1 MAMLHQCTTAIDQV
15 LSQPARGLHGTSRS
29 ARAQPAPMEHME
41 PIEEEKSELAMD
53 IAQAVVEKL
62 DIDRKLDDKMREL
75 MLRGDRI
82 FRDIQIRQEQSTEA
96 LCRTVGMCLES
107 QRAFQEEHQRLL
119 AAVKELANMV
129 VPFTPL
135 HSQALEAQARATAI
149 VEETEGLKKHMEDH
163 RVSTAQA
170 AAQLASLTNLAQP
183 QTISAQQP
191 ALVTTSTPAP
201 STLQLGSGTFSIT
214 LRKADEVSL
223 GLSVN
228 ADEEENKALIVE
240 AVLAGGAVE
249 SWNRQC
255 IGDGT
260 GERVVVPG
268 DRIVKVNGIEHDV
281 KKMLEECTKQR
292 LVKLLIARNAR
303 TASAGQ
309 SRPNSAAVGPAQQ
322 PARSQAAAASQEA
335 PEFAT
340 PEKTVLRKKAQEFVP
355 SGAEPLQQTQKHLD
369 APPGLFFPRPEECS
383 AKNVAS
389 TSNAYGVAVG
399 MQEAGDNAD
408 SDKEN

>member
-1 MAMLHQCTTAIDQV
+1 MAM
-15 LSQPARGLHGTSRS
+15 S
-29 ARAQPAPMEHME
+29 ARPQSPPMEPME
-41 PIEEEKSELAMD
+41 PIAEEKSELAME

-62 DIDRKLDDKMREL
+62 DIDRKLDEKMREL

-107 QRAFQEEHQRLL
+107 QRTFQEEHQRLL
-119 AAVKELANMV
+119 GAVKELATMV
-129 VPFTPL
+129 MPYTPL
-135 HSQALEAQARATAI
+135 HSQALEAQARAAAI
-149 VEETEGLKKHMEDH
+149 VEETEALKKHVEDQ
-163 RVSTAQA
+163 RNANACASA
-170 AAQLASLTNLAQP
+170 AIASLGFSHPATASTQH
-183 QTISAQQP
+183 P
-191 ALVTTSTPAP
+191 ALVTTTTPAP
-201 STLQLGSGTFSIT
+201 STMQLGSGTFSIT

-228 ADEEENKALIVE
+228 ADEAEHQGTALVVE

-260 GERVVVPG
+260 AERVVVPG

-292 LVKLLIARNAR
+292 LVKLLIARNVRAPSASHSR
-303 TASAGQ
+303 QNSAVVTPQKAQSAASA
-309 SRPNSAAVGPAQQ
+309 
-322 PARSQAAAASQEA
+322 QEA
-335 PEFAT
+335 LEFAT
-340 PEKTVLRKKAQEFVP
+340 PEKSALRKKAPEFVP
-355 SGAEPLQQTQKHLD
+355 SGAEPLQQTQHLA
-369 APPGLFFPRPEECS
+369 APPGLFFPRPEDCS
-383 AKNVAS
+383 ASKIASNITAKLEAS
-389 TSNAYGVAVG
+389 TSSVSNAYDVAVG
-399 MQEAGDNAD
+399 DANMNNNDDAD